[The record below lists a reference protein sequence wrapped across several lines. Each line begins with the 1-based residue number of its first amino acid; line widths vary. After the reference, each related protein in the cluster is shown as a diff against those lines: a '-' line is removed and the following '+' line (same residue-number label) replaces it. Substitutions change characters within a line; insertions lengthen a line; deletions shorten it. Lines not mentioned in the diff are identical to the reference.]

1 MSRISLAEFRALV
14 EAELPLVRIF
24 GIAVEDL
31 GRGRAVLTLAGGE
44 GAMRPGGT
52 MAGPLL
58 FALAD
63 VTLYAVTLSIVGRVP
78 LAVTTNLTINFLN
91 KPGLGLVR
99 AEGRVLKAGKRLI
112 VGECSIFDGQ
122 GGGLLAHATGTY
134 SVPPEKA

>member
-1 MSRISLAEFRALV
+1 MSRISLAEFRSLV

-24 GIAVEDL
+24 GMAVESLD
-31 GRGRAVLTLAGGE
+31 RGRAVLTLAGGE

-63 VTLYAVTLSIVGRVP
+63 VTLYAVTLSIVGHVP
-78 LAVTTNLTINFLN
+78 LAVTTNLNINFLN

-112 VGECSIFDGQ
+112 VGECSILDGQ

-134 SVPPEKA
+134 SIPPGKA